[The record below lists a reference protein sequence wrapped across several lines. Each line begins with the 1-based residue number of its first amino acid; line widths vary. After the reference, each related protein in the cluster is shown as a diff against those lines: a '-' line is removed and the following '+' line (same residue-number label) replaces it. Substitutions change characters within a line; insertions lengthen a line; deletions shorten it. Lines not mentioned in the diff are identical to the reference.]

1 MDVFQLEILYVKEKN
16 FWKSE
21 TFFTKGHQKF
31 IKWIVIYDSNQSL
44 NTTTWLESDF
54 MSLSSLF
61 MVENQF
67 LIKASAQCVL

>member
-67 LIKASAQCVL
+67 LIKASAQCAL

>member
-1 MDVFQLEILYVKEKN
+1 MDVFQLEILYVKEKK

-21 TFFTKGHQKF
+21 TFFTKGHQMF

-67 LIKASAQCVL
+67 PIKASAQCAL